1 MPRWAAPS
9 LAGGRCGSM
18 NANSSAVKSLAHLL
32 PFRSYFARVVGDHMC
47 SSSGCCNPL
56 ESHKSLPRNLFETAS
71 EPAKRSEGPSM
82 NTGLIIAGFH
92 RSGTSSVA
100 QHLSASGLFIGD
112 DLVGSAPSNPHGHFE
127 DWEVVRFHDAA
138 LKSAELDWASVT
150 FDELALDFQ
159 SRSWLSEFVTRR
171 QAGRMPWGFKDPRVC
186 QFLEH
191 WKRACPGVRVLI
203 VFRNPAECAHSLQ
216 RRHASEFPNE
226 ERWKEINARFF
237 QDADHALKLWLS
249 HNTKLVDFARKH
261 LDDCLVVGH
270 ASFKAGLSL
279 GEALNT
285 RFDMGLELTPVERTF
300 DRKLMRQ
307 AREPLFVVDRTVL
320 EKVRR
325 VWRDLCALQGD
336 TIASAPA
343 VEDLPQSDFTHHIDA
358 AQAEM
363 QRRRLAF
370 QAEELNEK
378 VQKMSDGVDAAIKLR
393 TRLRKFPWKYY
404 FGGKKYKKLFGKI
417 PQK

>member
-1 MPRWAAPS
+1 M
-9 LAGGRCGSM
+9 
-18 NANSSAVKSLAHLL
+18 K
-32 PFRSYFARVVGDHMC
+32 
-47 SSSGCCNPL
+47 
-56 ESHKSLPRNLFETAS
+56 
-71 EPAKRSEGPSM
+71 
-82 NTGLIIAGFH
+82 TGLIIAGFH

-100 QHLSASGLFIGD
+100 QHLAASGLFIGD
-112 DLVGSAPSNPHGHFE
+112 DLVGATPSNPHGHFE

-150 FDELALDFQ
+150 FDELPLGFE
-159 SRSWLSEFVTRR
+159 SRSWLSEFVARR
-171 QAGRMPWGFKDPRVC
+171 QAGNKPWGFKDPRVC

-216 RRHASEFPNE
+216 RRHASEFPSE
-226 ERWKEINARFF
+226 ERWKGISARFF
-237 QDADHALKLWLS
+237 EDADHALKLWLS
-249 HNTKLVDFARKH
+249 HNTKLVDFARNH

-279 GEALNT
+279 GEVLNG
-285 RFDMGLELTPVERTF
+285 RFEMGLEMAPVEKTF
-300 DRKLMRQ
+300 DRTLMRPV
-307 AREPLFVVDRTVL
+307 REPLLVVDREVL

-343 VEDLPQSDFTHHIDA
+343 VEDLAQSDFTHHVDA

-370 QAEELNEK
+370 QSKILNKE
-378 VQKMSDGVDAAIKLR
+378 VQKMSDAVNSAITLR
-393 TRLRKFPWKYY
+393 NKLRKFPWKY
-404 FGGKKYKKLFGKI
+404 FFCGRKYRNLFGRI
-417 PQK
+417 SQK